1 MPPTT
6 QPEPSDAISA
16 TLARNAISILTWEF
30 FWGIGTPCCLIATVM
45 PAYLQ
50 QLGASV
56 TLIQSLMTACAV
68 TAILMLW
75 SGKLIHGARR
85 RNLSILYW
93 MSYGGIFI
101 LYALAALAGFRPGM
115 NWFWIMTFSAL
126 CLGQAVLA
134 NLAAP
139 VSEEIILQNIPLRRR
154 GAVLSLRFFLLGL
167 SGILGFF
174 LAIRLFHLWPIPVNY
189 HVRFLIGGTILSLS
203 CTSFLGMRDHAA
215 AAYKISAS
223 ASLRAEIKEM
233 IGNFNFRILLVFHA
247 ILMAALSLAPLLI
260 TYGRSQLGM
269 QAQADYFTVA
279 FFVGNMLLGVLVAPL
294 ADRFG
299 FRLIGGINALVLSL
313 AFICPIIA
321 GRNIW
326 ILLFGYCFCGACAN
340 LSWLVLANLGSE
352 ILPNFRPSI
361 ILGLGTAITLPLALL
376 IAPLSGVLVDI
387 LGLAGYTGAFMI
399 GATLSICA
407 LIGFAF
413 IIREPRTG
421 QELSIVMRRV

>member
-1 MPPTT
+1 MPQTT
-6 QPEPSDAISA
+6 QPEKTDAISV
-16 TLARNAISILTWEF
+16 TLARNVTSILAWEF
-30 FWGIGTPCCLIATVM
+30 FWGIGMPCCLIATIM

-50 QLGASV
+50 QLGSSV
-56 TLIQSLMTACAV
+56 TLIQSLTTVCAV
-68 TAILMLW
+68 TGILMLW
-75 SGKLIHGARR
+75 SGKLIHGPRR

-93 MSYGGIFI
+93 TSYGGLFI
-101 LYALAALAGFRPGM
+101 LYALAALIGFRQGQ
-115 NWFWIMTFSAL
+115 NWLWIIIFSAL
-126 CLGQAVLA
+126 CLGQAVLS
-134 NLAAP
+134 NLASP
-139 VSEEIILQNIPLRRR
+139 VTEEIILQNIPLRRR
-154 GAVLSLRFFLLGL
+154 GAVLSLRFVSLGL

-174 LAIRLFHLWPIPVNY
+174 LAIQLFHVWPIPVNY
-189 HVRFLIGGTILSLS
+189 HVRFLLGGAILVLS
-203 CTSFLGMRDHAA
+203 CLSFLGMRDYAA
-215 AAYKISAS
+215 ATYKVTAPV
-223 ASLRAEIKEM
+223 SLHAEIGEM

-260 TYGRSQLGM
+260 TYGRSHLGM
-269 QAQADYFTVA
+269 EQQADYFTVA
-279 FFVGNMLLGVLVAPL
+279 FFVGNMLLGILVSPL

-299 FRLIGGINALVLSL
+299 FRLIGAINAFLLSL
-313 AFICPIIA
+313 SFICPIVA

-326 ILLFGYCFCGACAN
+326 ILLFGYCFCGACVN

-376 IAPLSGVLVDI
+376 IAPLSGVLVDV

-421 QELSIVMRRV
+421 QELTIVMRRV

>member
-1 MPPTT
+1 MPHST
-6 QPEPSDAISA
+6 QPKQSDAIA
-16 TLARNAISILTWEF
+16 TSLARNVTSILTWEF
-30 FWGIGTPCCLIATVM
+30 FWGIGMPCCLIATVM
-45 PAYLQ
+45 PSYLQ
-50 QLGASV
+50 QLGSSV
-56 TLIQSLMTACAV
+56 TLIQSLTTACAV
-68 TAILMLW
+68 TGILMLW
-75 SGKLIHGARR
+75 SGKLIHGPRR

-93 MSYGGIFI
+93 ISYGGIFI
-101 LYALAALAGFRPGM
+101 LYALAALIGFRPGL
-115 NWFWIMTFSAL
+115 NWLWIIIFSVL

-134 NLAAP
+134 NLAGP
-139 VSEEIILQNIPLRRR
+139 VSEEIILQNIPLHRR
-154 GAVLSLRFFLLGL
+154 GTVLSLRLVVLGL

-174 LAIRLFHLWPIPVNY
+174 LAIRLFHLWPLPVNY
-189 HVRFLIGGTILSLS
+189 HVRFLIGGAVLALS
-203 CTSFLGMRDHAA
+203 CLAFMVMRDHAA
-215 AAYKISAS
+215 ATHKVAAPVSLRVEISA
-223 ASLRAEIKEM
+223 M

-260 TYGRSQLGM
+260 TYGRSHLGM
-269 QAQADYFTVA
+269 EQQADYFTVA
-279 FFVGNMLLGVLVAPL
+279 FFVGNILLGILVSPL

-299 FRLIGGINALVLSL
+299 FRLIGAINAVLLSM

-326 ILLFGYCFCGACAN
+326 VLLFGYCFCGACAN

-352 ILPNFRPSI
+352 ILPDFRPSI

-376 IAPLSGVLVDI
+376 IAPLSGVLVDV

-421 QELSIVMRRV
+421 QELTIVMRRI